1 MWAIPTSAIAIAL
14 ALLVAS
20 ADISAKPGDI
30 NRCMDA
36 QGQWVFTD
44 QPCDIAVPD
53 TPPADAEIAPTP
65 NGSCPA
71 PTLDDLLLRVR
82 AALTARDFNA
92 LSVLYIWNELGAES
106 VNSRI
111 AVLQAIVNATLV
123 RVQFERPETEPD
135 PAADALA
142 VIPKLPDPVA
152 IVAFQTQGRDSKNPG
167 PLIERR
173 FSFYRKADCYWLR

>member
-1 MWAIPTSAIAIAL
+1 MRAIPTSGWLIIF
-14 ALLVAS
+14 ALLLVSGNA
-20 ADISAKPGDI
+20 SAKPGDI

-44 QPCDIAVPD
+44 QPCEFAVPD
-53 TPPADAEIAPTP
+53 NPAIDAVIAPTP

-82 AALTARDFNA
+82 AALATRDFNA
-92 LSVLYIWNELGAES
+92 LAVLYIWDALGDQG
-106 VNSRI
+106 VNNRI
-111 AVLQAIVNATLV
+111 SALQAVVNNTLV
-123 RVQFERPETEPD
+123 RVQFEREETAPD

-152 IVAFQTQGRDSKNPG
+152 IVAFQTQGRSAQNSG